1 MQTWI
6 WMLLVIFVLV
16 VVISCFEMYRELHFF
31 KTVTYE
37 IETDKIKKESG
48 TLKIA
53 FLSDLHNHEY
63 GKNNEELVEAI
74 RKAEPDFI
82 FVGGD
87 MLIGKKGKHISEK
100 AALLIENIAEIAPI
114 YYANGNHEQRMHE
127 YTELYGTAF
136 DEYKS
141 RLENVGVKWLLDES
155 TVLDWKNE
163 KIMLSGIEIP
173 MDCYR
178 RPRKHWLTLQDVE
191 ERLGNC
197 DGNFYQIM
205 LAHHP
210 DYAKAYKEWGT
221 DLILSG
227 HLHGGIIRLPILG
240 GVISP
245 QAGLFPRYS
254 GDCYDIEDSKIVVSK
269 GLGTHTV
276 NIRFLNPA
284 ELIILHIKG
293 KM

>member
-6 WMLLVIFVLV
+6 LSTLGIVILAAIIV
-16 VVISCFEMYRELHFF
+16 CFEIYRELHCF
-31 KTVTYE
+31 KNVIYK

-48 TLKIA
+48 TLKIV

-63 GKNNEELVEAI
+63 GNNNEELIEAVK
-74 RKAEPDFI
+74 KAAPDYIFI
-82 FVGGD
+82 GGD
-87 MLIGKKGKHISEK
+87 MLVGRRGKHVYEK
-100 AALLIENIAEIAPI
+100 AALLVEKITEIAPV

-127 YTELYGTAF
+127 QVERYGTAF
-136 DEYKS
+136 REYKT
-141 RLENVGVKWLLDES
+141 RLENAGVNWLLNDS
-155 TVLDWKNE
+155 VVLNWKNE
-163 KIMLSGIEIP
+163 KIKLSGVEIP

-178 RPRKHWLTLQDVE
+178 RPRKHWLTLEDVE
-191 ERLGNC
+191 ERIGDSSKNS
-197 DGNFYQIM
+197 YQIL

-210 DYAKAYKEWGT
+210 DYAKVYKEWGA

-227 HLHGGIIRLPILG
+227 HLHGGIARLPILG

-245 QAGLFPRYS
+245 QAGLFPKYS
-254 GDCYDIEDSKIVVSK
+254 GDCYDIGDSKIVVSK

-284 ELIILHIKG
+284 ELIILHIDG